1 MKILADASLPY
12 LKEAFHPAFELTR
25 YHSLEE
31 IKTLLPHHNIL
42 LCRSTLKVTA
52 NLLEG
57 SQIQCVATA
66 SSGNDHI
73 DKSYLARAKIS
84 LFDAKGCNADAVA
97 DYVVTTLACLEK
109 QEKLRGKIAGLIG
122 VGHVGKEVHARLQ
135 ALGFEVICYDPPK
148 ALVDKTFYSCAF
160 KELTRCDLLCIHANL
175 HETPPYPSAHLLNK
189 HTLEQ
194 LKSDVIII
202 NTARGGIINE
212 EDLLKT
218 SKITY
223 CTDVYSHEPNISDA
237 IINRATLC
245 TPHIAGHTI
254 EAKNK
259 AVFILSQKL
268 HQHYRLDPPQKPS
281 SSQTLPSPPSAKNW
295 QAFSLSVYDPSEDTK
310 LLKKACGKK
319 AAFLTQRDAH
329 HRHSFGYYQPN
340 IFDPRIRSILGIST
354 CL

>member
-12 LKEAFHPAFELTR
+12 LKEAFHPAFQLTL
-25 YHSLEE
+25 YHGPEE
-31 IKTLLPHHNIL
+31 IKALLPNHDIL

-52 NLLEG
+52 NLLAG

-66 SSGNDHI
+66 SSGIDHI
-73 DKSYLARAKIS
+73 DKTYLARAKIS

-97 DYVVTTLACLEK
+97 DYVVTSLACLEK
-109 QEKLRGKIAGLIG
+109 QEKLGGKIAGLIG
-122 VGHVGKEVHARLQ
+122 MGHVGKAVHARLQ
-135 ALGFEVICYDPPK
+135 ALGFEIICYDPLK
-148 ALVDKTFYSCAF
+148 ALSDKSVYSCTFA
-160 KELTRCDLLCIHANL
+160 ELTQCDLLFIHANL
-175 HETPPYPSAHLLNK
+175 HATTPYPSANLLNK
-189 HTLEQ
+189 HTLGQ
-194 LKSDVIII
+194 LRSDVIII

-218 SKITY
+218 SKIIY
-223 CTDVYSHEPNISDA
+223 CTDVYSNEPKISEA

-268 HQHYRLDPPQKPS
+268 HQHYRLNPPQKLP
-281 SSQTLPSPPSAKNW
+281 SSQTLSSPSSTTHW
-295 QAFSLSVYDPSEDTK
+295 QEFSLSVYDPSEATK
-310 LLKKACGKK
+310 LLKKACDKTK
-319 AAFLTQRDAH
+319 AFLTQRDAH

-340 IFDPRIRSILGIST
+340 FIDPRMRSILGI
-354 CL
+354 